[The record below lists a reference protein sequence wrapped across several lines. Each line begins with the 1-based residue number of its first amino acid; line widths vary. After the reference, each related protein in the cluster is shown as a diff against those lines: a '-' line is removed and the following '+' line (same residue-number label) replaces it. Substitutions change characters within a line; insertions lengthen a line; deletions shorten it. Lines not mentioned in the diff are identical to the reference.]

1 MFHIDSLPQLSPSI
15 ARHTVF
21 LLLESLPPPLS
32 DTAEE
37 RAARDEAAIAS
48 LAVLRPADAFEAR
61 LAARAV
67 AADARATECMRLASV
82 PKTHPDRV
90 DQCVR
95 QANAMMR
102 ASEAAVRSLRAM
114 QAMREKA
121 EQAEAQTVS
130 APAEPPVSDTAAA
143 AEQYAHRN
151 PEDAALI
158 RHLGHLPDGHA
169 PLLPALVQAIATG
182 TGPTLRA
189 LDRSDGE
196 AMPRAA

>member
-1 MFHIDSLPQLSPSI
+1 MSPIDSLPQLPPSI
-15 ARHTVF
+15 ARHTIF

-37 RAARDEAAIAS
+37 RTARDEHAMAS
-48 LAVLRPADAFEAR
+48 LAVLNPADAFEAR

-67 AADARATECMRLASV
+67 AADARANECLRLASV

-114 QAMREKA
+114 QAVREKA
-121 EQAEAQTVS
+121 AAATRPALVPVEPPACDIAAEADEF
-130 APAEPPVSDTAAA
+130 ARLHPK
-143 AEQYAHRN
+143 
-151 PEDAALI
+151 DAGLI
-158 RHLGHLPDGHA
+158 RRFGRLPDDLA
-169 PLLPALVQAIATG
+169 PMSPDLVQAIIGG
-182 TGPTLRA
+182 TSPGLRA
-189 LDRSDGE
+189 LDRAADT